1 MFDFVHSDPRRTWIG
16 TLFEVCMIVLW
27 SFCIT
32 REVYCSGPWLQT
44 KQKCTPGQ
52 PSANASQYQN
62 VRIWGSPL
70 AHLRHC
76 LRPRPLCNIF
86 RTTPLALNGISMA
99 GLHFFPPLH
108 PTSVVCIP
116 RSNTLEIHFQVNML
130 WLAANLQPTGVVT
143 AVPDN
148 SQNKLLSRSGM
159 FTVTTDIFAS
169 FIWKE
174 RDPVISFT
182 QMNHKLNLLAL
193 FYFSR

>member
-44 KQKCTPGQ
+44 KQKCTTGQ

-99 GLHFFPPLH
+99 GLHSPPPPSASNQRCVRSPSQYFRDSFPGKHALVGRKP
-108 PTSVVCIP
+108 
-116 RSNTLEIHFQVNML
+116 
-130 WLAANLQPTGVVT
+130 AANRGCHSC
-143 AVPDN
+143 A
-148 SQNKLLSRSGM
+148 R
-159 FTVTTDIFAS
+159 
-169 FIWKE
+169 
-174 RDPVISFT
+174 
-182 QMNHKLNLLAL
+182 
-193 FYFSR
+193 